1 MSKQNILE
9 NTFKKEELAY
19 QRGRETNSKVEEKK
33 RTEFRVA
40 SVEKNRDVKNI
51 LNQME

>member
-9 NTFKKEELAY
+9 NTFKKEALAY

-33 RTEFRVA
+33 E
-40 SVEKNRDVKNI
+40 
-51 LNQME
+51 LNLEWHLSKKIEM